1 MTNGT
6 KAMSAAAARRSRWT
20 KHLGDWARSG
30 QTQQAFCAER
40 SLALSSFR
48 WWRARLRRSEGAKAS
63 VPFLPIALGAD
74 QSASAPVIEIE
85 LRSRTRLR
93 LEGEA
98 ALRAVDRL
106 VARIR

>member
-1 MTNGT
+1 MTNAT
-6 KAMSAAAARRSRWT
+6 KAMSAAAAKRARWT
-20 KHLGDWARSG
+20 KYLDDWARSG
-30 QTQQAFCAER
+30 RTQRAFCAER
-40 SLALSSFR
+40 GLALSSFR
-48 WWRARLRRSEGAKAS
+48 WWRTRLRRPDGARTS
-63 VPFLPIALGAD
+63 VPFLPIAVGAD
-74 QSASAPVIEIE
+74 QSASGPVIEVE